1 MDSTISA
8 TKPQLYRFAGR
19 LGWKDFIKRLDL
31 IRYLNYPFVLQH
43 LQVEQGMDVLDV
55 GVSNSIFP
63 VYLASHGCRVVAI
76 DMDEHRLNFQRARLP
91 GLQGRVIRSGTLRF
105 ESQDARELPYPDGAF
120 HRITIIS
127 TIEHVPD
134 DGDMMV
140 SRELARVLR
149 PGGRIVYT
157 MPYGRTFF
165 PGSPPYS
172 TSTTQRI
179 YDDPAIT
186 TRLVQSSALRELGRF
201 YIVDRWFDF
210 EFALWRRIPY
220 QIHNLTG
227 WTGLGML
234 CAKLFFKAYQPAHDG
249 RNSRGAGLVLE
260 KPTGLVDR

>member
-1 MDSTISA
+1 
-8 TKPQLYRFAGR
+8 
-19 LGWKDFIKRLDL
+19 
-31 IRYLNYPFVLQH
+31 
-43 LQVEQGMDVLDV
+43 
-55 GVSNSIFP
+55 
-63 VYLASHGCRVVAI
+63 VYLAAHGCRVVAI
-76 DMDEHRLNFQRARLP
+76 DMDEHRLNFQRARLS
-91 GLQGRVIRSGTLRF
+91 GLQRRVIRSGTLRF
-105 ESQDARELPYPDGAF
+105 ELQDARELPYPDGAF

-140 SRELARVLR
+140 SRELARVLK

-179 YDDPAIT
+179 YDNQAIT
-186 TRLVQSSALRELGRF
+186 SRLVKPSALRELGRF

-210 EFALWRRIPY
+210 EFAVWRRIPY

-234 CAKLFFKAYQPAHDG
+234 CAKLFFRAYQPAHGG
-249 RNSRGAGLVLE
+249 RNSRGAGVVLE
-260 KPTGLVDR
+260 KPAGLVDE